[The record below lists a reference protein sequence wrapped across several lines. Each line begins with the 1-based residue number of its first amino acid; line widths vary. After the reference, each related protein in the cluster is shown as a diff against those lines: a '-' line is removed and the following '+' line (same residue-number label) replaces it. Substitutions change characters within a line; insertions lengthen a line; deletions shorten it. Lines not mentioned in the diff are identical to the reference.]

1 MRLLATVVAIATA
14 AVLLIAC
21 GEAPLTADTDRAP
34 DFTAT
39 DGQGHE
45 VTLSGLLDEHAGVVL
60 VFYRGFF

>member
-1 MRLLATVVAIATA
+1 MRLSATAVAIATV
-14 AVLLIAC
+14 AVFLVAC
-21 GEAPLTADTDRAP
+21 GETPLPADTDRAP